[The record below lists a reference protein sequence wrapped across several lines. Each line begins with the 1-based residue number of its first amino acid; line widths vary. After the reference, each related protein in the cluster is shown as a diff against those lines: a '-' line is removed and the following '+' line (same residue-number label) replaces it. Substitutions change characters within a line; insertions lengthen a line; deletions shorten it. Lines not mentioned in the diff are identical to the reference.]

1 MQLFGIFT
9 YICTMNT
16 KSKTKDFENSIAP
29 WLGKTVKIVEYH
41 LQETFDQHHIDLTKE
56 QMIVLKKLHN
66 KDGLNQNELAFLT
79 LRNKSSLTRL
89 LRKMEKKKYISR
101 KQSKVDKR
109 INNVYLTDLGR
120 EIFKKTRPV
129 IQKIIDVME
138 QHITEKEKQQII
150 HTLKKIQFNF
160 NSKEP
165 SL

>member
-1 MQLFGIFT
+1 
-9 YICTMNT
+9 MNT